1 MATNYYQSKYKKE
14 FTPRKPVKTFRD
26 LDIYQK
32 TLECAVIVMKD
43 IVPVLETFGKEDKK
57 TGKGCSGTAQG
68 AGKSRHG
75 DKGTRDDWTQDGST
89 QRQSRHGD
97 VKYPFLD
104 GITDCAMSVPLFI
117 GEAHSIRF
125 GNFALGIQLIEKA
138 MSGCNKMII
147 YLEHIKGMYGVKADP
162 NGVLDELVAR
172 YAESRTK
179 TFHLEQSWKKW
190 GTAPREITPAKIKL

>member
-1 MATNYYQSKYKKE
+1 MTMNYAQSKYKTA

-32 TLECAVIVMKD
+32 TMECSVIV
-43 IVPVLETFGKEDKK
+43 V
-57 TGKGCSGTAQG
+57 
-68 AGKSRHG
+68 KSIRP
-75 DKGTRDDWTQDGST
+75 KLVTL
-89 QRQSRHGD
+89 
-97 VKYPFLD
+97 KYPFLE
-104 GITDCAMSVPLFI
+104 GVTDCAMTVPLSI

-125 GNFALGIQLIEKA
+125 GDFAKGLALLEKA

-147 YLEHIKGMYGVKADP
+147 YLEHIKGMYGAKVD
-162 NGVLDELVAR
+162 VDILDEIVAR

-190 GTAPREITPAKIKL
+190 NTAPREVGAPGKVRL

>member
-1 MATNYYQSKYKKE
+1 MQNYAQSKYKYQTTKA

-32 TLECAVIVMKD
+32 AMECAVIVVKN
-43 IVPVLETFGKEDKK
+43 IRPKLVTL
-57 TGKGCSGTAQG
+57 
-68 AGKSRHG
+68 
-75 DKGTRDDWTQDGST
+75 
-89 QRQSRHGD
+89 
-97 VKYPFLD
+97 KYPFIE

-125 GNFALGIQLIEKA
+125 GNFALGLQLIEKA

-147 YLEHIKGMYGVKADP
+147 YLEHSKGMYGEKVERE
-162 NGVLDELVAR
+162 VIDELIAR
-172 YAESRTK
+172 YAEARTK

-190 GTAPREITPAKIKL
+190 GRPAADVAGSVKRNSARITL